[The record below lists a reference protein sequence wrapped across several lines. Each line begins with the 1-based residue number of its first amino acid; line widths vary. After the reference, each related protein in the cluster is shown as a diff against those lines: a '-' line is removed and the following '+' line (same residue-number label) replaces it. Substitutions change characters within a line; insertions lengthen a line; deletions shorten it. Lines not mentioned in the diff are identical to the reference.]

1 MAPPCDGARSP
12 ADASARALACW
23 SPNGDRVT
31 LEKPSE
37 ELLTTWMRQGLSV
50 TWTPYP
56 DPKSVERA
64 LIERMK
70 PPLDV
75 DHNGTHRGCAG

>member
-1 MAPPCDGARSP
+1 
-12 ADASARALACW
+12 
-23 SPNGDRVT
+23 VT